1 MLTQVSSHL
10 LIVLSL
16 LLFPFGCANESDSEE
31 VPGNPSPA
39 GMDDGTSGS
48 TSVDSQAG
56 GGRTWSL
63 QVRRATG
70 AWLPPRTVR
79 QRGENRIPSR
89 TRRVQVTGEAPS
101 EEGGEGPITPP
112 ECDLA
117 IAELTPPILQIFHR
131 QAGFR
136 KTTMCRCRAQAFP
149 STTIVDW
156 LLLTSTEIA
165 WTIL

>member
-16 LLFPFGCANESDSEE
+16 LLFPFGCATESDSEE

-56 GGRTWSL
+56 GGANLEPAGEESDGGL
-63 QVRRATG
+63 APATDSETEGGESNSESDTAG
-70 AWLPPRTVR
+70 A
-79 QRGENRIPSR
+79 SD
-89 TRRVQVTGEAPS
+89 GEAPS

-112 ECDLA
+112 SA
-117 IAELTPPILQIFHR
+117 TW
-131 QAGFR
+131 
-136 KTTMCRCRAQAFP
+136 P
-149 STTIVDW
+149 SQN
-156 LLLTSTEIA
+156 
-165 WTIL
+165 